1 LIDQNDKL
9 KNLYIKIINEYNS
22 SSLAK
27 EEGFVHNFSDDKLNE
42 IKICAKYLQESS
54 SIFLDIG
61 TGSGIAPRL
70 FSYLGYKSITLDN
83 PISGGNALKN
93 ISEFPVEVIS
103 CDILSQPIPLNDGSI
118 DCILFAD
125 VIEHLLH
132 SPRTPII
139 EFLRILKPGGVVVA
153 TTPNSMRISVRLKVL
168 LGFSNWPSLKDFY
181 FEGYHG
187 GHHHEYTKEEFI
199 YAFEQAGFYVSKFE
213 LSGTSALVQV
223 PSLRDLQTK
232 SRAGKNSSNK
242 SHPLVT
248 IAKLPIFLLEKLF
261 PSLRPQML
269 LIAIKPS

>member
-1 LIDQNDKL
+1 LIDQADKL
-9 KNLYIKIINEYNS
+9 KILYTNIVGAYNAS
-22 SSLAK
+22 FLAK
-27 EEGFVHNFSDDKLNE
+27 EEGFVHHFSDDKLNE
-42 IKICAKYLQESS
+42 IKICANYLEDTN

-70 FSYLGYKSITLDN
+70 FSSLGYRTITLDN

-93 ISEFPVEVIS
+93 ISQFPVEIIS
-103 CDILSQPIPLNDGSI
+103 CDILSQSIPLNDGSI

-132 SPRTPII
+132 SPRFPLQ
-139 EFLRILKPGGVVVA
+139 EFLRILKPGGAVIA

-168 LGFSNWPSLKDFY
+168 LGFSNWPSIQDFY

-187 GHHHEYTKEEFI
+187 GHHHEYTKDEFI
-199 YAFEQAGFYVSKFE
+199 FAFEQVGFNVSKFE
-213 LSGTSALVQV
+213 LSGTAASVQV

-248 IAKLPIFLLEKLF
+248 MAKLPIFLLEKLF
-261 PSLRPQML
+261 STLRPQML
-269 LIAIKPS
+269 LVAIKPI